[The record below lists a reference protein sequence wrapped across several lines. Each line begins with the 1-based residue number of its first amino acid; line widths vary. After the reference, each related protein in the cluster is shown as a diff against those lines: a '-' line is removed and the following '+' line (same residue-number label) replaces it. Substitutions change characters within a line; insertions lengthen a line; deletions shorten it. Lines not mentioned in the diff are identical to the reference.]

1 MSAGYDKIVK
11 DNSEHNWVIVA
22 ANGDQLR
29 DVATG
34 AGLSGLASSLD
45 PTQIQWAVLKVYAT
59 DDEGSRRAKFVLV
72 NWVGPKVPPM
82 KRMSAIAAK
91 GTVASTFNNIT
102 IVKDVTSG
110 DDLSLADIA
119 RDLYGSGGAHK
130 PGAYDFGNGETFSV
144 AEWNK
149 C

>member
-29 DVATG
+29 DVSTG
-34 AGLSGLASSLD
+34 AGLTALAAALD

-82 KRMSAIAAK
+82 KRFVYVVGK
-91 GTVASTFNNIT
+91 HP
-102 IVKDVTSG
+102 TSPT
-110 DDLSLADIA
+110 
-119 RDLYGSGGAHK
+119 AHVSNT
-130 PGAYDFGNGETFSV
+130 DNRF
-144 AEWNK
+144 
-149 C
+149 